1 MKSGACYNG
10 FRRVQIDL
18 SVPALLI
25 PVRWS
30 YNLKHKEWG
39 LKLYLRCLNSFLYY
53 LDRIIGQSRVSYNL
67 GLYDIGACRNDP
79 NREKS
84 VMGLV
89 YVTNLT
95 SNQITKFM
103 EKNYY

>member
-1 MKSGACYNG
+1 
-10 FRRVQIDL
+10 
-18 SVPALLI
+18 
-25 PVRWS
+25 
-30 YNLKHKEWG
+30 
-39 LKLYLRCLNSFLYY
+39 LKLYLRYLNSFLYY
-53 LDRIIGQSRVSYNL
+53 LDRIIGQSRVSCNL

-79 NREKS
+79 NLEKS